1 MKIVIDTSVVVAYAV
16 GNIQAKK
23 IFELII
29 SKNFKWYVSDLILK
43 EYIHLINSKKLNLS
57 DNIKNGF
64 INFIMNNSINVEIK
78 DKIKFSQDPKDEVFL
93 SLCKNIN
100 ADYLITEDKK
110 LLNSNHRVSTK
121 ILNIS
126 NFYNLY

>member
-1 MKIVIDTSVVVAYAV
+1 VKIVIDTSVVVAYAV
-16 GNIQAKK
+16 GNLQAKK

-29 SKNFKWYVSDLILK
+29 SNKFKWYVSKYILK
-43 EYIHLINSKKLNLS
+43 EYIYLINSKKLYLN
-57 DNIKNGF
+57 DNIKNDL
-64 INFIMNNSINVEIK
+64 INFILNYSINIEIK
-78 DKIKFSQDPKDEVFL
+78 EKVKFSQDPDDEAFL
-93 SLCKNIN
+93 SLCKYIN

>member
-29 SKNFKWYVSDLILK
+29 SKKFKWYVSDYILK
-43 EYIHLINSKKLNLS
+43 EYIYLLNSKKLYLD
-57 DNIKNGF
+57 DNIKDDL
-64 INFIMNNSINVEIK
+64 INFIMNNSIKVDIK
-78 DKIKFSQDPKDEVFL
+78 EKVKFSQDPKDEVFL